1 VIANFRP
8 QAEQLSGTSRN
19 RAESVFAQ
27 KDFFHAADLSARYGS
42 FRQRLEYYSN
52 LSRARVSAF
61 SRRRTPEVAASSL
74 ERAPLASL
82 AADTS
87 LPSDLFRTGVKSMRR
102 FLLVGAAIAGLLA
115 APASAL
121 AADKLLNASYDVARE
136 LFVDVN
142 KAFVAQHPEVT
153 IDQSHAGTS
162 KQARAIVEG
171 LEADVV
177 TFNQVTDID
186 FLVRNGF
193 VSDDWKNEFPNQA
206 SPFYSLPS
214 FLVRAGNP
222 KNIKDWNDLVRDDV
236 KVIFPNPKTSGN
248 ARYTYL
254 AATAYAREAFNGDEE
269 KVKAF
274 VTKLFDNVPVFDTG
288 GRAATT
294 TFVEREIGDVL
305 ITFESETAGIRKE
318 FGEDKFEQVTPSVS
332 LLAEFPVAIVDKVVD
347 KRGSRDLAKSY
358 LDFLYTPEGQ
368 KILAE
373 HSNRV
378 RDEKV
383 AAEFKDRFPD
393 VRLVTVE
400 DVFGGWDK
408 VQAEHFASGA
418 LLDQI
423 YGER

>member
-1 VIANFRP
+1 
-8 QAEQLSGTSRN
+8 
-19 RAESVFAQ
+19 
-27 KDFFHAADLSARYGS
+27 
-42 FRQRLEYYSN
+42 
-52 LSRARVSAF
+52 
-61 SRRRTPEVAASSL
+61 
-74 ERAPLASL
+74 
-82 AADTS
+82 
-87 LPSDLFRTGVKSMRR
+87 MRR
-102 FLLVGAAIAGLLA
+102 FLLVGAAIASLLA

-142 KAFVAQHPEVT
+142 KAFVAQHPGVT

-186 FLVRNGF
+186 FLVKNGF
-193 VSDDWKNEFPNQA
+193 VSEDWKKDFPNQA

-269 KVKAF
+269 KVKEF
-274 VTKLFDNVPVFDTG
+274 VTKLFNNVPVFDTG

-294 TFVEREIGDVL
+294 TFVERGIGDVL
-305 ITFESETAGIRKE
+305 ITFESETTGIRKE
-318 FGEDKFEQVTPSVS
+318 FGEDKYEQVTPSVS
-332 LLAEFPVAIVDKVVD
+332 LLAEFPVAIVDKVAD
-347 KRGSRDLAKSY
+347 KQGSRELAKSY

-368 KILAE
+368 KIAAE
-373 HSNRV
+373 HGNRV

-383 AAEFKDRFPD
+383 AAEFKDKFPE

-408 VQAEHFASGA
+408 VQAEHFAPGA